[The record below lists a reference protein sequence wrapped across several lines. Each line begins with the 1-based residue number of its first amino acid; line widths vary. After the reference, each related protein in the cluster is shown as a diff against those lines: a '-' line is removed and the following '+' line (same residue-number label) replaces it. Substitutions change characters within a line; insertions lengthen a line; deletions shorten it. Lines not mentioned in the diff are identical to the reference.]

1 MGFGDIEKCL
11 RIYDA
16 TLQKANRGFGSGAS
30 KPLIA
35 EALIGVPVLKRRHV
49 SSDETCSIQ

>member
-35 EALIGVPVLKRRHV
+35 EALIGVLVLKRRHV